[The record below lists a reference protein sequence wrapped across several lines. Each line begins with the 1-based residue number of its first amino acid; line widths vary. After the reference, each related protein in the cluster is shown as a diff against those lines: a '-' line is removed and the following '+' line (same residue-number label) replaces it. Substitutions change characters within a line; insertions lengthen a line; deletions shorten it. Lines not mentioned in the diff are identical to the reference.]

1 MSLEKYKTLL
11 TKVNKKINKIE
22 AKLILNNLG
31 LNVTVNRTNKPKSR
45 AADNAALRARRKK
58 AGLVSFREYVT
69 PEEKVRLVVC
79 LDNLRGIT
87 SPQPRKYD
95 G

>member
-1 MSLEKYKTLL
+1 MIKPT
-11 TKVNKKINKIE
+11 
-22 AKLILNNLG
+22 
-31 LNVTVNRTNKPKSR
+31 PKSR

-69 PEEKVRLVVC
+69 PEEKVRLMVC

-87 SPQPRKYD
+87 PTKEV
-95 G
+95 